1 MKYVA
6 KTIFGLEEILAQ
18 EIEEQG
24 GKNIIQGNRAVTF
37 DGDLEALYKVNLW
50 SRTALRVIKPFLS
63 FSAHNETV
71 FYKRLRRFDWT
82 ELIGLDQTFMI
93 NSTVNSDV
101 YNHSQYIA
109 LKTKD
114 AIVDSFRER
123 YNGLRPSI
131 DLEFPDFV
139 LDVHCRGIEFTI
151 SIDSSGRSLHR
162 RGYRQSMRKAPL
174 NEALAAGMIMLSG
187 WDPKSPLLDPMCGS
201 GTILTE
207 AYMIAQNIAPRATWE
222 HFAFMNWK
230 DYDEPLWKRIF
241 LGTLNA
247 KKELE
252 TDIIGYDI
260 DQEQIQE
267 TRQLLTDLGFEDI
280 RLKRMDFT
288 TSEKPHDEGTIITN
302 PPYGIRLGEEED
314 VTELYKAVGDT
325 FKQQYSGWT
334 AWILSGNKQA
344 IKRVGLRTSKKL
356 TLFNGQIECKFHK
369 YEMYK
374 GSVKKETS

>member
-1 MKYVA
+1 LKFVA

-18 EIEEQG
+18 EVEEQG
-24 GKNIIQGNRAVTF
+24 GQNIVKGNRAVEF
-37 DGDLEALYKVNLW
+37 DGDLESLYKINLW

-71 FYKRLRRFDWT
+71 FYKRLRRYDWT
-82 ELIGLDQTFMI
+82 DLIGLDQTFMI

-151 SIDSSGRSLHR
+151 SLDSSGRSLHR

-187 WDPKSPLLDPMCGS
+187 WDKKTPLLDPMCGS

-207 AYMIAQNIAPRATWE
+207 AYMIAQNIAPRASWE
-222 HFAFMNWK
+222 RFAFMNWK
-230 DYDEPLWKRIF
+230 DYDEALWKRI
-241 LGTLNA
+241 LLSTLNA

-252 TDIIGYDI
+252 TEIIGYDI
-260 DQEQIQE
+260 DHEQTQE
-267 TRQLLTDLGFEDI
+267 TRELLSELGFEDI
-280 RLKRMDFT
+280 RLKRIDFT
-288 TSEKPHDEGTIITN
+288 ESEKPLDEGTIITN

-374 GSVKKETS
+374 GSVKKG

>member
-1 MKYVA
+1 FVA

-18 EIEEQG
+18 EVEEQG
-24 GKNIIQGNRAVTF
+24 GQNIVKGNRAVEF
-37 DGDLEALYKVNLW
+37 DGDLESLYKINLW

-71 FYKRLRRFDWT
+71 FYKRLRRYDWT

-151 SIDSSGRSLHR
+151 SLDSSGRSLHR

-187 WDPKSPLLDPMCGS
+187 WDKKTPLLDPMCGS

-207 AYMIAQNIAPRATWE
+207 AYMIAQNIAPRASWE
-222 HFAFMNWK
+222 RFAFMNWK
-230 DYDEPLWKRIF
+230 GYDDALWKRI
-241 LGTLNA
+241 LLSTLNA

-252 TDIIGYDI
+252 TEIIGFDI
-260 DQEQIQE
+260 DHEQIQE
-267 TRQLLTDLGFEDI
+267 TRELLSDLGFEDI

-288 TSEKPHDEGTIITN
+288 ESEKPLDEGTIITN
-302 PPYGIRLGEEED
+302 PPYGIRIGEEED
-314 VTELYKAVGDT
+314 VERER
-325 FKQQYSGWT
+325 W
-334 AWILSGNKQA
+334 
-344 IKRVGLRTSKKL
+344 
-356 TLFNGQIECKFHK
+356 
-369 YEMYK
+369 
-374 GSVKKETS
+374 

>member
-1 MKYVA
+1 LKFVA

-18 EIEEQG
+18 EITEQG
-24 GKNIIQGNRAVTF
+24 GQNITKGNRAVEF
-37 DGDLEALYKVNLW
+37 EGDLEALYKINLW

-71 FYKRLRRFDWT
+71 FYKRLRRYDWT

-131 DLEFPDFV
+131 DLEIPDVV

-151 SIDSSGRSLHR
+151 SLDSSGRSLHR

-187 WDPKSPLLDPMCGS
+187 WDKKTPLLDPMCGS

-207 AYMIAQNIAPRATWE
+207 AYMIAQGIAPRATWE
-222 HFAFMNWK
+222 RFAFMNWK
-230 DYDEPLWKRIF
+230 GYDDALWKRIL

-252 TDIIGYDI
+252 TEIIGYDI
-260 DQEQIQE
+260 DHEQIQE
-267 TRQLLTDLGFEDI
+267 TRELLTELGFEDI

-288 TSEKPHDEGTIITN
+288 KSEKPLDEGTIITN

-325 FKQQYSGWT
+325 FKQQYAGWT

-344 IKRVGLRTSKKL
+344 IKRVGLRTSRKM

-374 GSVKKETS
+374 GSVKRD